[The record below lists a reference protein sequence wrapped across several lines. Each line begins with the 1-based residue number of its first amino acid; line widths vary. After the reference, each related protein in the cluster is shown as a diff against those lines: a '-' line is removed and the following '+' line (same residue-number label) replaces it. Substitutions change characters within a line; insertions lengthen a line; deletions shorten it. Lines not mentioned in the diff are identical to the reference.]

1 MTERKNQDKAFVVGN
16 ASVLAGNT
24 CGGNLRVISVAP
36 VGNRRIMANPAAVP
50 PKIWAGFAIAAIFL
64 SSGLAACSN
73 RTAQSPS
80 TTETTTTTSPAI
92 SPAPSSSP
100 STTATTPTTAPS
112 VSSSPNSSSQTI
124 SVGVA
129 SPAENR
135 DFLTMMTAHHQ
146 QALEMAD
153 LALTR
158 AKRPEIKQL
167 ARSIIK
173 DQKSE
178 IQTMATLYKTAY
190 GTEIPSM
197 GMGGGMMGKDGSA
210 MNKDGNQG
218 MMQMPMNGMKMDM
231 NTLKNAADF
240 DKEFLRQMSAHHQM
254 ATQMSQMVLRT
265 TKSPEIRTLAESIVK
280 AQTAESGQM
289 RKWYQSWYKSNL

>member
-1 MTERKNQDKAFVVGN
+1 MPVDIQPKYLKIMTERNNQDKALV
-16 ASVLAGNT
+16 
-24 CGGNLRVISVAP
+24 
-36 VGNRRIMANPAAVP
+36 NRRTMVNSAAVP
-50 PKIWAGFAIAAIFL
+50 PKIWAGFALAAIFL

-80 TTETTTTTSPAI
+80 TSETTTTTTTSPAV

-100 STTATTPTTAPS
+100 STTATTPTTEPS

-124 SVGVA
+124 SD
-129 SPAENR
+129 R

-146 QALEMAD
+146 QALEMAN

-158 AKRPEIKQL
+158 AKRPEVKQL

-190 GTEIPSM
+190 GTAIPSM
-197 GMGGGMMGKDGSA
+197 TMGGGMMGKDGNS
-210 MNKDGNQG
+210 MNG
-218 MMQMPMNGMKMDM
+218 MSGMNGMGGMNGMSGMKMDM
-231 NTLKNAADF
+231 NALKNAADF
-240 DKEFLRQMSAHHQM
+240 DKEFLRQMSAHHQT
-254 ATQMSQMVLRT
+254 AIQMSQMVLQT
-265 TKSPEIRTLAESIVK
+265 TKSPQIQTLARSIVK
-280 AQTAESGQM
+280 AQTTEIAQM
-289 RKWYQSWYKSNL
+289 QKWYQSWYKAAL